1 MKKTKMGVFRLK
13 NTVNKKIFIEGSVN
27 LEAVW
32 NRHKMQLK
40 SGRHPNPELQK
51 DWNKYGESKF
61 TYEILK
67 EIKHSE
73 TEHINY
79 NMEVNTLVDS
89 YMNELQPFGDKGYNR
104 RNR

>member
-1 MKKTKMGVFRLK
+1 MGVFRLE

-32 NRHKMQLK
+32 KRHKMQLK
-40 SGRHPNPELQK
+40 SGRHPNAELQK
-51 DWNKYGESKF
+51 DWNQYGESKF

-67 EIKHSE
+67 EIMYSE
-73 TEHINY
+73 SEHLNY
-79 NMEVNTLVDS
+79 NMEVNSLMDV
-89 YMNELQPFGDKGYNR
+89 YMNELQPFGDKGYNK